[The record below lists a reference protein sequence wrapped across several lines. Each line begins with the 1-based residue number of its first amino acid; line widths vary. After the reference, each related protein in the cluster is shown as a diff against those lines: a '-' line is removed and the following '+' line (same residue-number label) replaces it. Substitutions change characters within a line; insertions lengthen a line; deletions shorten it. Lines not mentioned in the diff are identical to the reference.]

1 MPTPKAKPRRNY
13 DPKTKRITCNTS
25 HSKSDDR
32 KVVPSKKKPKE
43 QHVQPKA
50 VPKKGNQEKQNS
62 KMSSLHMIKPQATFQ
77 WFKGALQLPKKKTE
91 GRSTAPTKSEQQTEK
106 HKQYPKQKV
115 EQYKSSELSQ
125 IANIICYRSH
135 QKGHYAVA
143 CPSRS
148 VESLHLTTPEIIAF
162 KENLL
167 QLVPEIS
174 ISAVIHLSLP
184 RDVDAGNEEKFEE
197 QCPEAD

>member
-115 EQYKSSELSQ
+115 EQYKSSELS
-125 IANIICYRSH
+125 
-135 QKGHYAVA
+135 
-143 CPSRS
+143 
-148 VESLHLTTPEIIAF
+148 
-162 KENLL
+162 
-167 QLVPEIS
+167 
-174 ISAVIHLSLP
+174 
-184 RDVDAGNEEKFEE
+184 
-197 QCPEAD
+197 